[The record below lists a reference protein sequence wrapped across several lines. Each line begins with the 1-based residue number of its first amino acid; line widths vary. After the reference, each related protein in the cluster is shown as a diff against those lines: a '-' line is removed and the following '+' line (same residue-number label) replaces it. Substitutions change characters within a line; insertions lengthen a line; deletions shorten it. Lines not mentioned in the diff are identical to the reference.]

1 MLLISIEIMHLC
13 LLLCYVILAIDGGLS
28 VLRIKN
34 KQYILMTWNTNELW
48 FETETILEQFFIP
61 VIPWEFVVW
70 SSFLYS
76 WDVKNGLVCSLAS

>member
-48 FETETILEQFFIP
+48 FEN
-61 VIPWEFVVW
+61 
-70 SSFLYS
+70 SFLF
-76 WDVKNGLVCSLAS
+76 L